1 VLNFLPK
8 EILVSGKEGLTMA
21 KKQKGVNNLEQTV
34 EADDLTSTM
43 VDTEIGPRNKKKNKK
58 MK

>member
-1 VLNFLPK
+1 
-8 EILVSGKEGLTMA
+8 MA
-21 KKQKGVNNLEQTV
+21 KKQKGINNLEQTV